1 MSAAD
6 CKSSRRKMIARYG
19 KAPSFRKSVGEAIAE
34 ERARA
39 ARQAAAKKK
48 K

>member
-6 CKSSRRKMIARYG
+6 CKSARRKMILRYRNPG
-19 KAPSFRKSVGEAIAE
+19 NRRSVAESIAI
-34 ERARA
+34 ERQKA